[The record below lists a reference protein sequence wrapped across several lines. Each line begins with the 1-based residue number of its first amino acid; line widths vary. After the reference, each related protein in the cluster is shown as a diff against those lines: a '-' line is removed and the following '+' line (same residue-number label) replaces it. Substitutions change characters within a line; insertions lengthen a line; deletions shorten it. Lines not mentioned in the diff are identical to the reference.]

1 MKENYFEK
9 VNETKEVMNLLCV
22 EQASIAGIKED
33 IKKNNKMNTE
43 ILVIFKNNFVNFLLL
58 FFLERKRFDEKW
70 VKFA

>member
-43 ILVIFKNNFVNFLLL
+43 ILVIF
-58 FFLERKRFDEKW
+58 
-70 VKFA
+70 

>member
-70 VKFA
+70 LKFA